1 MIYWAIKQI
10 ARLHPWAF
18 LVASISIIGWDIVV
32 KGNKD
37 DRVEG
42 LVIGTSEYID
52 RILGEKK

>member
-32 KGNKD
+32 KGKKD

-42 LVIGTSEYID
+42 LVIGTREYVD
-52 RILGEKK
+52 NILKKKK